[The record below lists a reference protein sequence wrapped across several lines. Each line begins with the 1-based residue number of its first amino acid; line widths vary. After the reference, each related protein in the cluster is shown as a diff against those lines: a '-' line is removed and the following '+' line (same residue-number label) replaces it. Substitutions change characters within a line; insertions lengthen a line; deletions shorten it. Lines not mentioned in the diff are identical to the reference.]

1 MGVIKPIKLLLVSFS
16 VWLFFY
22 VQMPVRY
29 LYNESALF
37 PILTLFLFI
46 ISFLLG
52 TYSLKSASLKK
63 NEEVSNTKLK
73 QIIFFF
79 FCVGLVGVI
88 LKIYV
93 GFFNTEIFVA
103 ESILEK
109 RLENMGKELSGGAVS
124 ILASLLFP
132 YSFISLLIS
141 IYNYKILNKFFL
153 FFIVLVGLYPMIETF
168 FMGGR
173 TIIALLGTTLIFVLY
188 ASVCKNSSIQFIKI
202 KLGKIKIIWL
212 PKFLMQKKIV
222 IPLILIVTGFTYY
235 SVVVVND
242 RFTRFGYQDHI
253 FEVMEGKDNKWVK
266 FDKEFKVEYFKS
278 SEEEKGK
285 MIGIF
290 SLKHYFVHGVIEYI
304 RMVNHLDSVTGYYYG
319 QYEFNVFFKFFK
331 SLGLPLK
338 SLSDLN
344 EIISRKS
351 VYKTFWGSFYI
362 DFGVFGVFVMFFWGR
377 FVKRLYVLTK
387 RGCTQYA
394 IFYGYLSTILITSFF
409 INFIL
414 GSSSYY
420 LLAFFINLL
429 VFKFWPKNLVFSLKN
444 E

>member
-1 MGVIKPIKLLLVSFS
+1 
-16 VWLFFY
+16 
-22 VQMPVRY
+22 
-29 LYNESALF
+29 
-37 PILTLFLFI
+37 
-46 ISFLLG
+46 
-52 TYSLKSASLKK
+52 
-63 NEEVSNTKLK
+63 
-73 QIIFFF
+73 
-79 FCVGLVGVI
+79 
-88 LKIYV
+88 
-93 GFFNTEIFVA
+93 
-103 ESILEK
+103 
-109 RLENMGKELSGGAVS
+109 
-124 ILASLLFP
+124 
-132 YSFISLLIS
+132 
-141 IYNYKILNKFFL
+141 
-153 FFIVLVGLYPMIETF
+153 
-168 FMGGR
+168 
-173 TIIALLGTTLIFVLY
+173 
-188 ASVCKNSSIQFIKI
+188 
-202 KLGKIKIIWL
+202 
-212 PKFLMQKKIV
+212 MQKKIV
-222 IPLILIVTGFTYY
+222 IPLILVVAGFTYY

-253 FEVMEGKDNKWVK
+253 FEVMEGKDNKWVE
-266 FDKEFKVEYFKS
+266 FDEEFKVEYFKS

-285 MIGIF
+285 MIGVF